1 MRRREFLIGS
11 AAAAGSLAAP
21 AIVRAQG
28 AKLLKFIPQADLAV
42 LDPVWTTAYVTR
54 NHAAMVFD
62 TLYGQDSSFR
72 TSPQM
77 VEGHVV
83 ENDGLQW
90 TLTLRQGLKFH
101 DDTPVLARD
110 CVASIQRWG
119 KRDSMGMLLIAAC
132 DEVSAPSDRQIV
144 FKLKRP
150 FPQLPDVLGKATNN
164 LAAIMPERIAQT
176 DPFKQ
181 VTEMVGSGPFRF
193 KADERQPGALAV
205 YEKFAGYVPCPTGTT
220 DWMAGPKVVKV
231 DRVEWQTI
239 ADSSTASAALQS
251 SGVDWWELPIPDLLP
266 ILKQDANLKVEIQD
280 PAGYIGIMRMNQL
293 HPPFDNPAI
302 RRAVLRAVPQADF
315 MQAAVGEDTTMWKDG
330 VGFFC
335 PGTPMASSA
344 GIPAP
349 LSIDEARKAIAAAG
363 YKGEKIVMLG
373 ATDLPILS
381 AIAEVG
387 RDLLVRLGFDVDY
400 QATDWGTVVQRRT
413 KRDGVDA
420 GGWSVIN
427 NFTGGLDQLNPMTH
441 TMLWSN
447 GAAAAPGWPASA
459 KLEEMRASWL
469 SAPDEASRKKA
480 AEAIQVQA
488 FEDVPYVPLGQ
499 YLYATAYRKTIS
511 GVGKGFPVFWGIDK
525 A

>member
-11 AAAAGSLAAP
+11 ALAASGLASP

-28 AKLLKFIPQADLAV
+28 AKLLKFVPQADLAV

-90 TLTLRQGLKFH
+90 TLTLRDGLKFH

-119 KRDSMGMLLIAAC
+119 KRDSMGMLLMAAC
-132 DEVSAPSDRQIV
+132 DEVSAPGDRKIV

-193 KADERQPGALAV
+193 KTDERQPGALAV
-205 YEKFAGYVPCPTGTT
+205 YEKFAGYIPCPTGTT
-220 DWMAGPKVVKV
+220 DWMAGPKLVKF
-231 DRVEWQTI
+231 DRVEWHTI
-239 ADSSTASAALQS
+239 ADSSTASSALQT
-251 SGVDWWELPIPDLLP
+251 GGIDWWELPIPDLLP
-266 ILKQDANLKVEIQD
+266 ILKQDANLKVELQD

-302 RRAVLRAVPQADF
+302 RRAVLRAVAQADF
-315 MQAAVGEDTTMWKDG
+315 MQAAVGDDKSMWKDG

-335 PGTPMASSA
+335 PGTPMASAA
-344 GIPAP
+344 GMPAP
-349 LSIDEARKAIAAAG
+349 LGIDDARKAIVARLQGREDRHARRDRHPDPLGRRRGRPRPAG
-363 YKGEKIVMLG
+363 QARLQCR
-373 ATDLPILS
+373 LS
-381 AIAEVG
+381 G
-387 RDLLVRLGFDVDY
+387 DRLGHGRAAPR
-400 QATDWGTVVQRRT
+400 QARWRRGRRLERDRQLHRRARPAQPDDPHHAVEQWRRRRARLADQRQARGTARQLALGPGRGEPQEGGRGDPGPGLRGRALYSAWPVSLRHGIQEDHQRR
-413 KRDGVDA
+413 RQG
-420 GGWSVIN
+420 IPR
-427 NFTGGLDQLNPMTH
+427 L
-441 TMLWSN
+441 
-447 GAAAAPGWPASA
+447 
-459 KLEEMRASWL
+459 
-469 SAPDEASRKKA
+469 
-480 AEAIQVQA
+480 
-488 FEDVPYVPLGQ
+488 LGH
-499 YLYATAYRKTIS
+499 R
-511 GVGKGFPVFWGIDK
+511 
-525 A
+525 